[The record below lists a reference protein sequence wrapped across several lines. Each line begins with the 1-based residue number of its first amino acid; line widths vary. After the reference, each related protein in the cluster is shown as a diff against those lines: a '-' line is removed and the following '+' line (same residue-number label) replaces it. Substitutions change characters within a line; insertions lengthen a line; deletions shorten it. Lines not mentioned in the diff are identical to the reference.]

1 MTIDRELLQHP
12 QNLSQN
18 LESWLHQCLLLAE
31 SCSVSQIVSQ
41 LQTITERLRFPGFR
55 LAVVGEFSRGKST
68 LLNRLLERELLPTGA
83 LPTTAT
89 LTTITPGTEDS
100 MVVSFD
106 NSPELSR
113 TIEAASWDD
122 LVVTDS
128 KGKEQEV
135 LAKVQLT
142 VVHPWLEALDAE
154 LIDTPG
160 IGELNTTRAAIVFDL
175 LSQCDA
181 TVLLVSATLPFSM
194 TEAAFLEQE
203 VIGKHIPRIVVVV
216 SKLDTIPKKE
226 EKEEVM
232 AVTRERIAQISAD
245 IPVVPSYPVDE
256 NTTETGA
263 IEAVRSQITAM
274 VKGGNHKAWRSQQ
287 VARQLIDVLTQLI
300 DIGAVAIA
308 SAKMSAAE
316 HEQALKKAKAA
327 MRTAELQW
335 EQIRLELD
343 RRRIQH
349 GQTLKE
355 NLFSSKS
362 TLLGVLNQELSE
374 TDNPKTWWERELPLR
389 LRREL
394 FSLGQKAEE
403 FLLQEIADD
412 FDWLTAEVSRTF
424 STQMTQPSSQKQETL
439 EIKHNLPQLE
449 ISPIQRYRWLTR
461 IGGGVA
467 VIGSYLTGGAAVV
480 AIAVSLGAAILSEQF
495 LTDKLEE
502 QRQQVQ
508 KKLEL
513 SVDKAFNEYCERIFE
528 RLRKIYQQIAEDTQR
543 QQLTWQSA
551 KTAAIEVSHPDSDE
565 QPWQQ
570 MLDKAS
576 ALKQEILTAV
586 ETSNH

>member
-1 MTIDRELLQHP
+1 MTIDQHP
-12 QNLSQN
+12 MDLSQY
-18 LESWLHQCLLLAE
+18 LDSWLHQSSVLAE
-31 SCSVSQIVSQ
+31 SCSVSEIVSQ

-68 LLNRLLERELLPTGA
+68 LLNRLLERELLPTRA

-106 NSPELSR
+106 NSPEVHR
-113 TIEAASWDD
+113 AIDAASWND
-122 LVVTDS
+122 LLITNS
-128 KGKEQEV
+128 EGKDQKV

-142 VVHPWLEALDAE
+142 LVHPWLEALDAE

-203 VIGKHIPRIVVVV
+203 VIGKHIPRIIVII
-216 SKLDTIPKKE
+216 SKLDTIQHE
-226 EKEEVM
+226 QQEEVI

-245 IPVVPSYPVDE
+245 IPVLPSYPVDE
-256 NTTETGA
+256 NTSETEA

-274 VKGGNHKAWRSQQ
+274 VAGGNHKVWRSQQ
-287 VARQLIDVLTQLI
+287 VAKQLIDILTQLI
-300 DIGAVAIA
+300 DIGSVAIA
-308 SAKMSAAE
+308 SAVGSAAE
-316 HEQALKKAKAA
+316 HEQALKKAKTA

-362 TLLGVLNQELSE
+362 TLIEVLNQELSQ
-374 TDNPKTWWERELPLR
+374 TDNPKTWWECKLPLR

-394 FSLGQKAEE
+394 FSLGQKSEE
-403 FLLQEIADD
+403 FLLQEITDD
-412 FDWLTAEVSRTF
+412 FDWLTAEVSRIF
-424 STQMTQPSSQKQETL
+424 STQMTQQPSQTQENL
-439 EIKHNLPQLE
+439 EIKPNLPQLE
-449 ISPIQRYRWLTR
+449 MSPIQRYRWLTR
-461 IGGGVA
+461 LGGGVT
-467 VIGSYLTGGAAVV
+467 VIGSYLTGGAAVM
-480 AIAVSLGAAILSEQF
+480 AIALSLGAAILSEQF
-495 LTDKLEE
+495 LSDKLEE

-513 SVDKAFNEYCERIFE
+513 SVDKAFNEYYERIFE
-528 RLRKIYQQIAEDTQR
+528 RLRQLYQQVAEDTQR
-543 QQLTWQSA
+543 QQVIWHSA

-576 ALKQEILTAV
+576 ALKQEILAAV

>member
-1 MTIDRELLQHP
+1 MTIDQHP
-12 QNLSQN
+12 MDLSQY
-18 LESWLHQCLLLAE
+18 LDSWLHQNSLLAE
-31 SCSVSQIVSQ
+31 SCSVAEIVFQ

-68 LLNRLLERELLPTGA
+68 LLNRLLEQELLPTGA

-106 NSPELSR
+106 SSSEVRRALD
-113 TIEAASWDD
+113 ASAWDD

-128 KGKEQEV
+128 EGKEQEV

-203 VIGKHIPRIVVVV
+203 VIGKHIPRIIVIV
-216 SKLDTIPKKE
+216 SKLDTIQHE
-226 EKEEVM
+226 QREEVI

-245 IPVVPSYPVDE
+245 IPVLPSYPVDKDTNE
-256 NTTETGA
+256 TEA

-287 VARQLIDVLTQLI
+287 VARQLIDILTQLI
-300 DIGAVAIA
+300 DIGSVAIA

-362 TLLGVLNQELSE
+362 TLIGVLNQELSE
-374 TDNPKTWWERELPLR
+374 TDNPKSWWERELPLR

-403 FLLQEIADD
+403 FLLKGVSDD

-439 EIKHNLPQLE
+439 EIKSNLPQLE
-449 ISPIQRYRWLTR
+449 MSPLQRYRWISR

-467 VIGSYLTGGAAVV
+467 VIGSYLTGGAAVM

-513 SVDKAFNEYCERIFE
+513 SIDKAFNEYCDHIFE
-528 RLRKIYQQIAEDTQR
+528 RLRKIYQQIAEDIQR
-543 QQLTWQSA
+543 QQVTCQSA

-570 MLDKAS
+570 MLDKAE
-576 ALKQEILTAV
+576 ALKQQIIAAIEIF
-586 ETSNH
+586 NY

>member
-1 MTIDRELLQHP
+1 MTLDQHP
-12 QNLSQN
+12 MDLSQY
-18 LESWLHQCLLLAE
+18 LDSWLHQSSVLAE
-31 SCSVSQIVSQ
+31 SCSVLEIVSQ

-55 LAVVGEFSRGKST
+55 LAIVGEFSRGKST

-106 NSPELSR
+106 STPEVR
-113 TIEAASWDD
+113 RAIDAASWND
-122 LVVTDS
+122 LLITS
-128 KGKEQEV
+128 SEGKEQEV
-135 LAKVQLT
+135 LAKVRLT

-160 IGELNTTRAAIVFDL
+160 IGELNTIRAAVVFDL

-181 TVLLVSATLPFSM
+181 TILLVSATLPFSM

-203 VIGKHIPRIVVVV
+203 VIGKHIPRILVIV
-216 SKLDTIPKKE
+216 SKLDTIQHKQR
-226 EKEEVM
+226 EEVM
-232 AVTRERIAQISAD
+232 AVTRKRTAQISVNM
-245 IPVVPSYPVDE
+245 PVLPSYPIDE
-256 NTTETGA
+256 NTNETEA

-274 VKGGNHKAWRSQQ
+274 VAGGNHKAWRSQQ
-287 VARQLIDVLTQLI
+287 VARQLIDILTQLI
-300 DIGAVAIA
+300 DIGSVAIA

-316 HEQALKKAKAA
+316 HEQTLKKAKAA

-349 GQTLKE
+349 GQTFKE

-362 TLLGVLNQELSE
+362 TLIEVLNQELSQ
-374 TDNPKTWWERELPLR
+374 TDNSKTWWECKLPWR

-394 FSLGQKAEE
+394 FSLGQKSEE
-403 FLLQEIADD
+403 FLLQEFTDD

-424 STQMTQPSSQKQETL
+424 STQMTQQPSQKPENL
-439 EIKHNLPQLE
+439 EIKPNLPQLE
-449 ISPIQRYRWLTR
+449 MSPIQSYRWLTR
-461 IGGGVA
+461 LGDGVA
-467 VIGSYLTGGAAVV
+467 VTGSYLTAGAAMVV
-480 AIAVSLGAAILSEQF
+480 IALSLGAAILSEQF
-495 LTDKLEE
+495 LSDKLEE

-513 SVDKAFNEYCERIFE
+513 SIDKAFNEYCERIFE
-528 RLRKIYQQIAEDTQR
+528 RLRQIYLQIAEDIQR
-543 QQLTWQSA
+543 QQVTWQSA

-570 MLDKAS
+570 MIDQGE
-576 ALKQEILTAV
+576 ALKQEILAAV
-586 ETSNH
+586 ETPNH

>member
-1 MTIDRELLQHP
+1 MTIDQHP
-12 QNLSQN
+12 MDLSQH
-18 LESWLHQCLLLAE
+18 LDSWLSQSLLLAE
-31 SCSVSQIVSQ
+31 SCSVAEIVAQ

-68 LLNRLLERELLPTGA
+68 LLNRLLERDLLPTGA

-89 LTTITPGTEDS
+89 LTTITPGIEDS

-106 NSPELSR
+106 SSPEVR
-113 TIEAASWDD
+113 RAIDAASWND

-128 KGKEQEV
+128 EGKEQEV
-135 LAKVQLT
+135 LAKVRIT

-203 VIGKHIPRIVVVV
+203 VIGKHIPRIVVIV
-216 SKLDTIPKKE
+216 SKLDTIQHE
-226 EKEEVM
+226 QREEVI
-232 AVTRERIAQISAD
+232 AATRERIAQISAD
-245 IPVVPSYPVDE
+245 IPVLPSYPVDE
-256 NTTETGA
+256 NTNETEA

-274 VKGGNHKAWRSQQ
+274 VTGGNHKAWRSQQ
-287 VARQLIDVLTQLI
+287 VAKQLIDILTQLI
-300 DIGAVAIA
+300 DISSVAIA
-308 SAKMSAAE
+308 TAKMSAAE

-349 GQTLKE
+349 GQKLKK

-362 TLLGVLNQELSE
+362 ALIEVLNQELSQ
-374 TDNPKTWWERELPLR
+374 TDNPKTWWECDLPWR

-394 FSLGQKAEE
+394 FSLGQKSEE
-403 FLLQEIADD
+403 FLLEEIADD
-412 FDWLTAEVSRTF
+412 FDWLTTELSRTF
-424 STQMTQPSSQKQETL
+424 STQMTQPPSQKQETL
-439 EIKHNLPQLE
+439 EIKPNLAQLE

-513 SVDKAFNEYCERIFE
+513 SVDKAFNEYCDRISE
-528 RLRKIYQQIAEDTQR
+528 RLRQIYQQITEEIQR

-551 KTAAIEVSHPDSDE
+551 KTAVIEETHPDSDE

-570 MLDKAS
+570 MLDNAS
-576 ALKQEILTAV
+576 ALKQEILAAV
-586 ETSNH
+586 AMSNH

>member
-1 MTIDRELLQHP
+1 MMIDQHP
-12 QNLSQN
+12 MDLSQY
-18 LESWLHQCLLLAE
+18 LDSWLHQSSVLAE
-31 SCSVSQIVSQ
+31 TCSVVEIVSQ

-68 LLNRLLERELLPTGA
+68 LLNRLLERELLPTRA

-106 NSPELSR
+106 NSPEVHR
-113 TIEAASWDD
+113 AIDAASWND

-128 KGKEQEV
+128 DGKEQEV
-135 LAKVQLT
+135 LAKVRIT

-203 VIGKHIPRIVVVV
+203 VIGKHIPRIIVII
-216 SKLDTIPKKE
+216 SKLDTIQHE
-226 EKEEVM
+226 QQEEVI

-245 IPVVPSYPVDE
+245 IPVLTSYPVDE
-256 NTTETGA
+256 NTNETEA

-274 VKGGNHKAWRSQQ
+274 VAGGNHKVWRSQQ
-287 VARQLIDVLTQLI
+287 VAKQLIDILTQLI
-300 DIGAVAIA
+300 DIGSVAIT

-316 HEQALKKAKAA
+316 HEQALRKAKAA
-327 MRTAELQW
+327 MRTTELQW

-343 RRRIQH
+343 RRRLQH

-355 NLFSSKS
+355 NIFSSKS
-362 TLLGVLNQELSE
+362 TLIEVLNQELSQ
-374 TDNPKTWWERELPLR
+374 TDNPKTWWEREFPSR

-394 FSLGQKAEE
+394 FSLGQKSEE

-412 FDWLTAEVSRTF
+412 FDWLTAEVSHTF
-424 STQMTQPSSQKQETL
+424 STQMTQQPSQKQENL
-439 EIKHNLPQLE
+439 EIKPNLPQLE
-449 ISPIQRYRWLTR
+449 MSPIQRYRWLTR
-461 IGGGVA
+461 LGGGVA
-467 VIGSYLTGGAAVV
+467 VIGSYLTGGAAVM
-480 AIAVSLGAAILSEQF
+480 AITVSLGAAILSEQF
-495 LTDKLEE
+495 LSDKLEE

-513 SVDKAFNEYCERIFE
+513 SIDKAFNEYCERIFE
-528 RLRKIYQQIAEDTQR
+528 RLRQIYLQIAEDIQR
-543 QQLTWQSA
+543 QQVTWQSA

-576 ALKQEILTAV
+576 ALKQEILAAV

>member
-1 MTIDRELLQHP
+1 MMIDQHP
-12 QNLSQN
+12 IDLSQY
-18 LESWLHQCLLLAE
+18 LDSWLSQSSLLAE
-31 SCSVSQIVSQ
+31 SCSVTEIVAQ

-68 LLNRLLERELLPTGA
+68 LLNRLLERDLLPTGA

-106 NSPELSR
+106 SSPEVR
-113 TIEAASWDD
+113 RAIDAASWND

-128 KGKEQEV
+128 EGKEQEV
-135 LAKVQLT
+135 LAKVRIT

-194 TEAAFLEQE
+194 TEAAFLEQQ
-203 VIGKHIPRIVVVV
+203 VIGKHIPRIVVIV
-216 SKLDTIPKKE
+216 SKLDTIQHE
-226 EKEEVM
+226 QREEVI
-232 AVTRERIAQISAD
+232 AATRERIAQISAD
-245 IPVVPSYPVDE
+245 IPVLPSYPVDE
-256 NTTETGA
+256 NTNETEA

-274 VKGGNHKAWRSQQ
+274 VTGGNHKAWRSEQ
-287 VARQLIDVLTQLI
+287 VAKQLIDILTQLI
-300 DIGAVAIA
+300 DISSVAIA
-308 SAKMSAAE
+308 TAKMSAAE

-349 GQTLKE
+349 GQKLKK

-362 TLLGVLNQELSE
+362 ALIEVLNQELSQ
-374 TDNPKTWWERELPLR
+374 TDNPKTWWECDLPWR

-394 FSLGQKAEE
+394 FSLGQKSEE
-403 FLLQEIADD
+403 FLLEEIADD
-412 FDWLTAEVSRTF
+412 FDWLTTELSRTF
-424 STQMTQPSSQKQETL
+424 STQMTQPPSQKQETL
-439 EIKHNLPQLE
+439 EIKPNLPQLE

-513 SVDKAFNEYCERIFE
+513 SVDKAFNEYCDRISE
-528 RLRKIYQQIAEDTQR
+528 RLRQIYQQIAEEIQR

-551 KTAAIEVSHPDSDE
+551 KTAVIEETHPDSDE

-570 MLDKAS
+570 MLDNAS
-576 ALKQEILTAV
+576 ALKQEILAAV
-586 ETSNH
+586 AMSNH